1 MRDSLTVKETDATS
15 RIFLIHLH
23 KCNYTKGLKPFFQA
37 NLHQFTSTRC
47 HLPLLERVYLLANMA
62 SRLLIIFH
70 PRQSA
75 SNILLSYWFPS
86 GPTGL
91 NEMRCTDV
99 QLFASP
105 FQSKTYR
112 LKKNRSG
119 NPDNHMMN
127 SVQCQTIF
135 LLQLGSELQIRSS
148 WYDRHIISGTGSAT
162 KRPFVTWTKISGYP
176 IGMLKLSSKRQ
187 CATRSAWRDEK
198 HKCATQV
205 PFLASLARAQV
216 GPTEKRRSGR
226 YLIPFN
232 AVVKSQVQIPNSWHL
247 QLEA

>member
-1 MRDSLTVKETDATS
+1 MKETQTDTAS
-15 RIFLIHLH
+15 RFLPAPPMQVY
-23 KCNYTKGLKPFFQA
+23 YTEGLKPFLQA
-37 NLHQFTSTRC
+37 NFHQFTSTRC

-105 FQSKTYR
+105 FQPKTYR

-119 NPDNHMMN
+119 NPDNHTMN
-127 SVQCQTIF
+127 SAQCQTIF
-135 LLQLGSELQIRSS
+135 LLKLGSELKIRSS
-148 WYDRHIISGTGSAT
+148 
-162 KRPFVTWTKISGYP
+162 
-176 IGMLKLSSKRQ
+176 
-187 CATRSAWRDEK
+187 
-198 HKCATQV
+198 
-205 PFLASLARAQV
+205 
-216 GPTEKRRSGR
+216 
-226 YLIPFN
+226 
-232 AVVKSQVQIPNSWHL
+232 
-247 QLEA
+247 